1 MLLLECQK
9 YNFWKVEHVKLFLS
23 KTQFKFW
30 CAILSKQKNN
40 FVPFTNVSSSMF
52 AKKNQQKKLLNNLAK
67 FMLISSQ
74 EKTAQS
80 QKNNIRAK
88 AGWISSYLF

>member
-1 MLLLECQK
+1 MFPRQCLL
-9 YNFWKVEHVKLFLS
+9 
-23 KTQFKFW
+23 
-30 CAILSKQKNN
+30 
-40 FVPFTNVSSSMF
+40 
-52 AKKNQQKKLLNNLAK
+52 KKNQQKKLLNNLAK